1 MDDLEKTTRLIADNL
16 IYYRKK
22 AGLTQLQLAEHF
34 NYSDKSVSKWERG
47 ESVPDTIVMK
57 ALADFYGIT
66 IDDFFRTQKVITS
79 RQITAKKRFFIIL
92 LSVGLVWLVAA
103 LTFLFF
109 SFFLRD
115 FAYNWLIFIY
125 ALIPSFILLVV
136 WTSIYHLRLG
146 LLLSISGLIWT
157 SALSIFLSFALM
169 FPFPNS
175 YLIFIIGIPLQVL
188 AILWYLLRKTIKEN
202 KKTLVK

>member
-1 MDDLEKTTRLIADNL
+1 MEDLEKVTKLIAENL

-47 ESVPDTIVMK
+47 ESIPDTIVMK

-66 IDDFFRTQKVITS
+66 IDDFFCKKKVITS
-79 RQITAKKRFFIIL
+79 REITNKKRFFIVL

-103 LTFLFF
+103 LTFLLCSIFF
-109 SFFLRD
+109 KTFP
-115 FAYNWLIFIY
+115 NWLIFIY
-125 ALIPSFILLVV
+125 ALVPSFILLIV
-136 WTSIYHLRLG
+136 WTSIYHIRIG
-146 LLLSISGLIWT
+146 LMLSISGLIWT
-157 SALSIFLSFALM
+157 TALSTFLSFALL

-175 YLIFIIGIPLQVL
+175 YLIFIIGIPLQIL

>member
-1 MDDLEKTTRLIADNL
+1 MN
-16 IYYRKK
+16 
-22 AGLTQLQLAEHF
+22 
-34 NYSDKSVSKWERG
+34 
-47 ESVPDTIVMK
+47 
-57 ALADFYGIT
+57 
-66 IDDFFRTQKVITS
+66 TS
-79 RQITAKKRFFIIL
+79 RQITAKKDSSLFFYRSISVAGCRFN
-92 LSVGLVWLVAA
+92 
-103 LTFLFF
+103 FLFF
-109 SFFLRD
+109 SFLLRD

-136 WTSIYHLRLG
+136 WTSIYHLCLG